1 MIFVA
6 LVVACSSLLGA
17 AYERRNGSARSVVR
31 VMLRLMLYVLV
42 PFVAFVNLAHLQ
54 VTVDAGA
61 ALICSYVAVLFAG
74 TTAWLFGRELLR
86 LERPAL
92 GALIC
97 TTIVAN
103 TGYLG
108 FPTTIALLGARNLGA
123 AVAYDAVVSG
133 PMLYLL
139 GFGVGAAFAAQN
151 VIAARP
157 GVRAF
162 VIRNPPLLAAVA
174 GLLVPASLVPSDLVP
189 ASEIVVAAL
198 LPLGFFAVGV
208 SLSAAARERGTR
220 ILRWPDVTTVAAVG
234 LRLALAPLLL
244 LGFGATI
251 VHVPSAYVL
260 ESAMPTG
267 INTLIVGHA
276 YGLDERQIATTVA
289 WSTVAGLAVGLVFA
303 AL

>member
-6 LVVACSSLLGA
+6 IVVAVSSLLGA
-17 AYERRNGSARSVVR
+17 TYERRSRSARSVVR
-31 VMLRLMLYVLV
+31 VMLRVMLYVLV
-42 PFVAFVNLAHLQ
+42 PFVAFVNLAHVE
-54 VTVDAGA
+54 VTVDAGG

-74 TTAWLFGRELLR
+74 MTAWLCGRSLLR

-92 GALIC
+92 GELIC

-108 FPTTIALLGARNLGA
+108 FPTTIALLGARNLGS

-133 PMLYLL
+133 PMLYVF
-139 GFGVGAAFAAQN
+139 GFGVGAAFAVQN
-151 VIAARP
+151 VVAGKP

-162 VIRNPPLLAAVA
+162 VTRNPPLVAAVA
-174 GLLVPASLVPSDLVP
+174 GLLAPASLVPSGLVH
-189 ASEIVVAAL
+189 ASEIVVAGL

-208 SLSAAARERGTR
+208 SLSAAARERGAR
-220 ILRWPDVTTVAAVG
+220 ILRRPDVTTAAAVG
-234 LRLALAPLLL
+234 LRLALAPLFLVAC
-244 LGFGATI
+244 GATI
-251 VHVPSAYVL
+251 VHVPSAYIL

-267 INTLIVGHA
+267 INTLVVGHA

-289 WSTVAGLAVGLVFA
+289 WSTVAGLTVLLLVA